1 MPKVDYIPEIFISII
16 DFLLINLM
24 IKLDLYLNVYNLQSA
39 YCPATCKMVIA
50 ETNIN
55 AIVDNIRKI
64 NIYL

>member
-1 MPKVDYIPEIFISII
+1 
-16 DFLLINLM
+16 M

-50 ETNIN
+50 ETNIKT
-55 AIVDNIRKI
+55 IVDNIRKI